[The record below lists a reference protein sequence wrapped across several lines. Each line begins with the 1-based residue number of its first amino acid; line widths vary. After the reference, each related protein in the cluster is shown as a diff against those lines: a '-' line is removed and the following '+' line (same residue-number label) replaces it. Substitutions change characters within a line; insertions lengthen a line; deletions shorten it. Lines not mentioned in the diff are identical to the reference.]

1 MRSPLGRTHTLTSA
15 TDVASH
21 AQVYPMFAFLKDCF
35 SKPASRR
42 TFHLTLNRWRSVMQV
57 LVKSRH
63 PQATLLRVLTERLQE
78 STP

>member
-1 MRSPLGRTHTLTSA
+1 
-15 TDVASH
+15 
-21 AQVYPMFAFLKDCF
+21 MFAFLKDCF